1 MSIAFESPTHRTQP
15 SEAYFT
21 PLNLPS
27 MLSPEESSSAVSTPY
42 FTAPINTAL
51 HQDFL
56 NAIHA
61 RQASQ
66 PTVLVTPPEMRQPPT
81 MVANSTVIA
90 MESQQLYELMT
101 TQRDRIMILD
111 VRSFVQYSHA
121 RLRTAI
127 NVSIPNTILKRM
139 TFTMD
144 KVYEAIVRESDR
156 ERLKQWQNVEWIVFY
171 DQSSQSLPENCAA
184 SYLGTKLRRAGFRGH
199 LHYLKGGFEGFI
211 SRHADQCESSPLPRG
226 GRMGGSLPFPMPMP
240 TQQPAEQTRRRP
252 PLNLGSLPA
261 AGPFTAPMPQFENQ
275 EFNPFFS
282 NIRQNMELSHDPI
295 RERFAIRLPSECTV
309 QANRIKLTRQPR
321 LVAGCCIQDGEL
333 SVPSWLQNT
342 VVESGAQ
349 LLAEM
354 YEASGTTV
362 KIERIEQRRLQNVM
376 LFHSK
381 HTNNPEEF
389 PLSIVAGI
397 EMGSLNRYTNI
408 WPYEYTRVKVAQPQT
423 GTGYI
428 NASYIQYA
436 DTIAARSSITIPSS
450 SFSST
455 TTNISTDHVS
465 YTSLQTM
472 KLQGPQPYRR
482 YISTQGPMPDTFAD
496 FWQVVWEQNSRV
508 LIKCHRYWPSVVGQP
523 VSYGTLTV
531 TLLSET
537 VRSVGEAED
546 DCIIIRQLVL
556 SRAGD
561 MVRRPLTHLQYTGW
575 MDFGVPDTPIGTLQI
590 VYAADEAQT
599 LHEQQQ
605 AEEINPIAVGPMIVH
620 CSAGCGRSGAFCTI
634 DTVLRKLCREQVS
647 SNQDMLLDTI
657 SRFREQRLSMV
668 QTLRQFVFCYEA
680 IWWWILGYGHVPVS
694 AERST

>member
-1 MSIAFESPTHRTQP
+1 MSIAFESPTHRAQP
-15 SEAYFT
+15 NEAYFT
-21 PLNLPS
+21 PLNKPS
-27 MLSPEESSSAVSTPY
+27 ILSPEENSSSVSTPY
-42 FTAPINTAL
+42 FTAPINPVL
-51 HQDFL
+51 NQDFF
-56 NAIHA
+56 NAIQVRH
-61 RQASQ
+61 ASQ
-66 PTVLVTPPEMRQPPT
+66 PTVLVSPPDLRPPPALT
-81 MVANSTVIA
+81 HHTVIA
-90 MESQQLYELMT
+90 MERQQLYELMT
-101 TQRDRIMILD
+101 KQCDRIMILD

-144 KVYEAIVRESDR
+144 KVYEAIVRETDR
-156 ERLKQWQNVEWIVFY
+156 KRLKEWQNVEWIIFY

-184 SYLGTKLRRAGFRGH
+184 SFLGTKLRRAGFKGH

-211 SRHADQCESSPLPRG
+211 STHADQCESSPLPRG
-226 GRMGGSLPFPMPMP
+226 ARFGGSLPFAMPMP
-240 TQQPAEQTRRRP
+240 TQQPSEQARRRP
-252 PLNLGSLPA
+252 QLNLGSLPA
-261 AGPFTAPMPQFENQ
+261 SGPFTAPMPQFENQ
-275 EFNPFFS
+275 EFNPFFA

-295 RERFAIRLPSECTV
+295 RERFMIRLPAQCTV
-309 QANRIKLTRQPR
+309 QADHVKTHQQPR
-321 LVAGCCIQDGEL
+321 LVAGSCIQDDAFL
-333 SVPSWLQNT
+333 APCWLQNT
-342 VVESGAQ
+342 VKEGGAQ

-354 YEASGTTV
+354 YEASCATTK
-362 KIERIEQRRLQNVM
+362 KIERTEQRRLQNVM

-436 DTIAARSSITIPSS
+436 DAIDAHS
-450 SFSST
+450 
-455 TTNISTDHVS
+455 STDHVS
-465 YTSLQTM
+465 RTSLQTM

-508 LIKCHRYWPSVVGQP
+508 LVMLTKEEEMNKIKCHRYWPSVVGQAT
-523 VSYGTLTV
+523 SYGTLTV

-537 VRSVGEAED
+537 VRPVGEAED
-546 DCIIIRQLVL
+546 DCIIIRQLL
-556 SRAGD
+556 LARAGTTI
-561 MVRRPLTHLQYTGW
+561 RRKLTHLQYTGW

-590 VYAADEAQT
+590 VYTADEAQV

-605 AEEINPIAVGPMIVH
+605 AEDDDAVAVGPMIVH
-620 CSAGCGRSGAFCTI
+620 CSAGCGRSGAFCAI
-634 DTVLRKLCREQVS
+634 DTVLRKMCRGS
-647 SNQDMLLDTI
+647 DNTTANQDLLLDTI

-680 IWWWILGYGHVPVS
+680 IWWWLLGYGHIPTS
-694 AERST
+694 AQRTT